1 MSIFQGFTN
10 LCKSGCVSSPRLFTS
25 RSFYCNCSKIIFSST
40 SQPRVNK
47 FLATFLMMSCSKIY
61 FSLISIKLIGL
72 TAKPCL
78 RPCSVNFFIFPIFE
92 KLNFEKF
99 AFQNKFSN
107 GFLMLKKKI
116 QPLKRIWI
124 LHSDRKRHFRFLKT
138 VFYSL
143 ENIIGFKCIFKIFK
157 LENVNV
163 KGTSDFEF
171 SFFI

>member
-25 RSFYCNCSKIIFSST
+25 RSIYCNCSIIIFSST
-40 SQPRVNK
+40 SHPRVNK
-47 FLATFLMMSCSKIY
+47 FLAAFLKMSWSKIY
-61 FSLISIKLIGL
+61 FSPISIKRTGL

-78 RPCSVNFFIFPIFE
+78 RPCIVDCIIFAILE

-116 QPLKRIWI
+116 K
-124 LHSDRKRHFRFLKT
+124 
-138 VFYSL
+138 SL
-143 ENIIGFKCIFKIFK
+143 ERENAKM
-157 LENVNV
+157 LEVGRQ
-163 KGTSDFEF
+163 KDFWKM
-171 SFFI
+171 SLRI